1 MSKKF
6 LATALL
12 PFAALAQDPS
22 ITNEEVTVVTANRVE
37 QAVADVLAPVTIITR
52 DDIELTQAQS
62 LTDIFRMLPGVDVAV
77 NGGRGQVA
85 SIFIRGANSNQAL
98 ILIDGVAMLT
108 ANSGSPDFNQIPM
121 NSIERIE
128 FIRGPRAAIYGSEAI
143 AGVINII
150 TQSSAEPITTLS
162 AGFGS
167 DASYKSSL
175 YSQLKLTEKTQLKVT
190 AAYETTDGYNV
201 KPSPTNIG
209 DEHGFESQNYSAMLK
224 YQLSDSVSIFVQPR
238 YYQNTIGYESYDPS
252 TYIPEKGEAWIEN
265 IAFDG
270 GVTYSNETFYSA
282 LKLTSTFE
290 DKYDY
295 LVSNV
300 DKRHSTSPAVR
311 EQQTANWLNQFTFS
325 DSYTAAL
332 GLDWKDE
339 SYQKSGLEKQEK
351 SNKAVFTTIST
362 NISTVTL
369 EGSARLD
376 DNSQFGTHTTWGL
389 AAGWQL
395 NPQWKIIASSG
406 TSFKA
411 PSLYQLHDSGY
422 GNAELTPEE
431 SISYDVGLE
440 SNLELI
446 TWSLNA
452 YYRDVK
458 DLIDSDPNNN
468 YQFANLDGHSIM
480 KGAELEASFDLF
492 TVRNQASFEYL
503 DTEDANGNEL
513 SRRAKYKAKWQG
525 SVTTGNVDWALQYLY
540 QGDRDNS
547 GYDDII
553 LPGYSLWN
561 LSAVYYVTS
570 DVKLAAKIENL
581 LDKEYETA
589 DGYPAPERGYYINA
603 TYEF

>member
-1 MSKKF
+1 MSKKL

-37 QAVADVLAPVTIITR
+37 QAVSDVLAPITVITR

-62 LTDIFRMLPGVDVAV
+62 LTDVFRMLPGVDVGV
-77 NGGRGQVA
+77 NGGRGQTA

-108 ANSGSPDFNQIPM
+108 ANSGSPDFNQVPM

-128 FIRGPRAAIYGSEAI
+128 FIRGPRAAVYGSEAI

-162 AGFGS
+162 AGLGS

-175 YSQLKLTEKTQLKVT
+175 YSQLNLTDKTHFKVT

-201 KPSPTNIG
+201 HPSYADKAEN
-209 DEHGFESQNYSAMLK
+209 HGFESQNYSAMLK
-224 YQLSDSVSIFVQPR
+224 HQLSDSLSIFIQPR
-238 YYQNTIGYESYDPS
+238 YYQNTVGYDGYG
-252 TYIPEKGEAWIEN
+252 TKKEAWIEN

-270 GVTYSNETFYSA
+270 GITYSDDALYSA
-282 LKLTSTFE
+282 LKLTTTFE

-295 LVSNV
+295 LASEA

-311 EQQTANWLNQFTFS
+311 EQQTANWLNQYTFS
-325 DSYTAAL
+325 DAYTAAL
-332 GLDWKDE
+332 GFDWKDE
-339 SYQKSGLEKQEK
+339 SYQKPGVDKQEK
-351 SNKAVFTTIST
+351 SNKSLFTTMST
-362 NISTVTL
+362 NVLAVML
-369 EGSARLD
+369 EGSARVD
-376 DNSQFGTHTTWGL
+376 DNSQFGTHSTWGL

-395 NPQWKIIASSG
+395 SPQWKVIASSG

-411 PSLYQLHDSGY
+411 PSLYQLHDSY
-422 GNAELTPEE
+422 SGNPELAPEE
-431 SISYDVGLE
+431 SISYDIGLE
-440 SNLELI
+440 SNLEFI

-458 DLIDSDPNNN
+458 DLIDSDPTTGK
-468 YQFANLDGHSIM
+468 FANLDGHSIM

-492 TVRNQASFEYL
+492 AVRNQASLEYL

-525 SVTTGNVDWALQYLY
+525 AVTTGNVDWALQYLY
-540 QGDRDNS
+540 QGERDNS
-547 GYDDII
+547 AYDDIV
-553 LPGYSLWN
+553 LSGYSLWN
-561 LSAVYYVTS
+561 LSVVYYIVPE
-570 DVKLAAKIENL
+570 VKLAAKVENL
-581 LDKEYETA
+581 FDKEYETA
-589 DGYPAPERGYYINA
+589 NGYPAPDRGYYINA

>member
-1 MSKKF
+1 MSKKL
-6 LATALL
+6 LAAALL

-22 ITNEEVTVVTANRVE
+22 TNNEEVTVVTANRVE
-37 QAVADVLAPVTIITR
+37 QAVSDVLAPVTIITR

-62 LTDIFRMLPGVDVAV
+62 LTDVFRMLPGVDVAV
-77 NGGRGQVA
+77 NGGRGQTA

-150 TQSSAEPITTLS
+150 TQSSADPITTIS

-175 YSQLKLTEKTQLKVT
+175 YSQLKLTDKTQLKVT

-201 KPSPTNIG
+201 KPTPANEG
-209 DEHGFESQNYSAMLK
+209 DEHGFESQNYSIMLK
-224 YQLSDSVSIFVQPR
+224 HQLSDFLSVFIQPR
-238 YYQNTIGYESYDPS
+238 YYQNTVGYDSFD
-252 TYIPEKGEAWIEN
+252 TNKEAWIEN
-265 IAFDG
+265 VAFDG
-270 GVTYSNETFYSA
+270 GVTYSNAALYSE
-282 LKLTSTFE
+282 LKLGTIFE

-295 LVSNV
+295 LAADP
-300 DKRHSTSPAVR
+300 DKRHSVSPAVR
-311 EQQTANWLNQFTFS
+311 EQKTASWLNQYAFS
-325 DSYTAAL
+325 DIYIAAL
-332 GLDWKDE
+332 GFDWKDE
-339 SYQKSGLEKQEK
+339 SYQKTGLDKKDK
-351 SNKAVFTTIST
+351 SNKAVFTTLSA
-362 NISTVTL
+362 NISSVTL
-369 EGSARLD
+369 EGSTRVD

-395 NPQWKIIASSG
+395 NPQWKLTASSG

-411 PSLYQLHDSGY
+411 PSLYQLHDGYSG
-422 GNAELTPEE
+422 NSSLRPEE
-431 SISYDVGLE
+431 SISYDIGLE
-440 SNLELI
+440 SKLELI
-446 TWSLNA
+446 TWSVSA

-458 DLIDSDPNNN
+458 DLIDSDPITWA
-468 YQFANLDGHSIM
+468 FVNLDGHSIM
-480 KGAELEASFDLF
+480 KGTELEASFDLF
-492 TVRNQASFEYL
+492 TIRNQASIEYL
-503 DTEDANGNEL
+503 DTEDSNGNEL

-525 SVTTGNVDWALQYLY
+525 TVTTGNVDWALQYLY

-547 GYDDII
+547 GYDDIT

-561 LSAVYYVTS
+561 LSAVYYLIPEL
-570 DVKLAAKIENL
+570 KLAAKIENL
-581 LDKEYETA
+581 FDKEYETA

>member
-1 MSKKF
+1 MSKKL

-22 ITNEEVTVVTANRVE
+22 TTNNEEVTVVTANRVE
-37 QAVADVLAPVTIITR
+37 QAVSDVLAPITVITR

-62 LTDIFRMLPGVDVAV
+62 LTDVFRMLPGVDVAV

-108 ANSGSPDFNQIPM
+108 ANSGSPDFNQVPM

-175 YSQLKLTEKTQLKVT
+175 YSQLNLTDKTKLKVT

-201 KPSPTNIG
+201 KPSPANQG
-209 DEHGFESQNYSAMLK
+209 DEHGFESQNYSIMLK
-224 YQLSDSVSIFVQPR
+224 HQLSDSLSVFIQPR
-238 YYQNTIGYESYDPS
+238 YYQNTVGYDSFD
-252 TYIPEKGEAWIEN
+252 TNKEAWIEN
-265 IAFDG
+265 VTFDG
-270 GVTYSNETFYSA
+270 GITYSEDALYSE
-282 LKLTSTFE
+282 LKLTTTFE

-295 LVSNV
+295 LASDA

-311 EQQTANWLNQFTFS
+311 EQQTASWLNQYTFA
-325 DSYTAAL
+325 DTYVAAL
-332 GLDWKDE
+332 GFDWKDE
-339 SYQKSGLEKQEK
+339 SYQKLGLDKKEK
-351 SNKAVFTTIST
+351 SNKAVFTTMST
-362 NISTVTL
+362 NISVVTL
-369 EGSARLD
+369 EGSARVD

-411 PSLYQLHDSGY
+411 PSLYQLYDSYSGY
-422 GNAELTPEE
+422 KGLKPEE
-431 SISYDVGLE
+431 SISYDLGLE
-440 SNLELI
+440 SRLELV
-446 TWSLNA
+446 TWSVNA

-458 DLIDSDPNNN
+458 DLIDSDPTTWK
-468 YQFANLDGHSIM
+468 FANIDGHSIM

-492 TVRNQASFEYL
+492 TIRNQASLEYL

-525 SVTTGNVDWALQYLY
+525 MITTGNVDWALQYLY
-540 QGDRDNS
+540 QGKRDNS

-561 LSAVYYVTS
+561 LSAVYYVIPEL
-570 DVKLAAKIENL
+570 KLAAKVENL
-581 LDKEYETA
+581 FDKEYETA
-589 DGYPAPERGYYINA
+589 NGYPAPDRGYYINA

>member
-1 MSKKF
+1 MSKKL

-37 QAVADVLAPVTIITR
+37 QAISDVLAPVTVITR

-62 LTDIFRMLPGVDVAV
+62 VTDVFRMLPGVDVKV

-108 ANSGSPDFNQIPM
+108 ANTGSPDFNQIPM

-128 FIRGPRAAIYGSEAI
+128 FIRGPRAAVYGSEAI

-150 TQSSAEPITTLS
+150 TQSSSEPITTLS

-167 DASYKSSL
+167 DASYKTSL
-175 YSQLKLTEKTQLKVT
+175 YSQLNLTDKTNLKVT

-201 KPSPTNIG
+201 NPSPANKG

-224 YQLSDSVSIFVQPR
+224 HQLSDSLSIFIQPR
-238 YYQNTIGYESYDPS
+238 YYQNTVGYNKYPD
-252 TYIPEKGEAWIEN
+252 KVGEAWIEN

-270 GVTYSNETFYSA
+270 GITYSTDVLYSA
-282 LKLTSTFE
+282 LKLTTTFE

-295 LVSNV
+295 LASEV
-300 DKRHSTSPAVR
+300 DGRHSTSPAVR
-311 EQQTANWLNQFTFS
+311 EQQTANWLNQYTFF
-325 DSYTAAL
+325 DAFTAAL
-332 GLDWKDE
+332 GFDWKDE
-339 SYQKSGLEKQEK
+339 SYEKPGVDKEEK
-351 SNKAVFTTIST
+351 SNKAMFTTMST
-362 NISTVTL
+362 NISSVTL
-369 EGSARLD
+369 EGSVRVD

-389 AAGWQL
+389 AAGWKI
-395 NPQWKIIASSG
+395 NPQWKLIASSG

-411 PSLYQLHDSGY
+411 PSLFQSYDSVY
-422 GNAELTPEE
+422 GNAGLKPEE

-440 SNLELI
+440 SSLELI
-446 TWSLNA
+446 TWAINA
-452 YYRDVK
+452 YYRDV
-458 DLIDSDPNNN
+458 DNLIHGPAPTYKYVNI
-468 YQFANLDGHSIM
+468 DGNSII

-492 TVRNQASFEYL
+492 TIQNQASIEYL
-503 DTEDANGNEL
+503 DAEDASGNEL
-513 SRRAKYKAKWQG
+513 QNRAKYKAKWQG
-525 SVTTGNVDWALQYLY
+525 TLTTGFVDWSLQYLY
-540 QGDRDNS
+540 QGERKDYSTDLAS
-547 GYDDII
+547 
-553 LPGYSLWN
+553 YSLWN
-561 LSAVYYVTS
+561 LSAVYYVIP
-570 DVKLAAKIENL
+570 DVKLAARIENL
-581 LDKEYETA
+581 FDKEYETA

-603 TYEF
+603 SYEF

>member
-1 MSKKF
+1 MSKKL

-37 QAVADVLAPVTIITR
+37 QAVSDVLAPITVITR

-77 NGGRGQVA
+77 NGGRGQTA

-108 ANSGSPDFNQIPM
+108 ANTGSPDFNQIPM

-128 FIRGPRAAIYGSEAI
+128 FIRGPRAAVYGSEAI

-150 TQSSAEPITTLS
+150 TQSSSEPITTLS

-175 YSQLKLTEKTQLKVT
+175 YSQLNLTDKTKLKVT

-201 KPSPTNIG
+201 NPSYADKD
-209 DEHGFESQNYSAMLK
+209 DEHGFKSQNYSVMLK
-224 YQLSDSVSIFVQPR
+224 HQFSDSLSIFVQPR
-238 YYQNTIGYESYDPS
+238 YYQNTVGYDGYG
-252 TYIPEKGEAWIEN
+252 TKKEAWIEN

-270 GVTYSNETFYSA
+270 GITYSNETFYSE
-282 LKLTSTFE
+282 LKLGTTFE

-295 LVSNV
+295 LASES

-311 EQQTANWLNQFTFS
+311 EQQTASWLNQYAFS
-325 DSYTAAL
+325 DTYTAAL
-332 GLDWKDE
+332 GFDWKDE
-339 SYQKSGLEKQEK
+339 NYQKPGLDKKEK
-351 SNKAVFTTIST
+351 SNKAVFTTMST
-362 NISTVTL
+362 NISVITL
-369 EGSARLD
+369 EGSARVD

-389 AAGWQL
+389 AAGLQL
-395 NPQWKIIASSG
+395 NPQWKVIASSG

-411 PSLYQLHDSGY
+411 PSLYQIYDVNY
-422 GNAELTPEE
+422 GNAALKPEE
-431 SISYDVGLE
+431 SISYDIGLE
-440 SNLELI
+440 SRLELV
-446 TWSLNA
+446 TWSINA
-452 YYRDVK
+452 YYRDVEN
-458 DLIDSDPNNN
+458 LIDSAPVT
-468 YQFANLDGHSIM
+468 YQFINLDGHSKM

-492 TVRNQASFEYL
+492 MVRNQASLEYL

-513 SRRAKYKAKWQG
+513 LRRAKYKAKWQG
-525 SVTTGNVDWALQYLY
+525 SITTGLIDWSLQYLY
-540 QGDRDNS
+540 QGEREDYS
-547 GYDDII
+547 TT
-553 LPGYSLWN
+553 LASYSLWN
-561 LSAVYYVTS
+561 LSAVYYVIPEL
-570 DVKLAAKIENL
+570 KLAAKVENL
-581 LDKEYETA
+581 FDKEYATA
-589 DGYPAPERGYYINA
+589 QGYPSPERSYYINA
-603 TYEF
+603 SYEF